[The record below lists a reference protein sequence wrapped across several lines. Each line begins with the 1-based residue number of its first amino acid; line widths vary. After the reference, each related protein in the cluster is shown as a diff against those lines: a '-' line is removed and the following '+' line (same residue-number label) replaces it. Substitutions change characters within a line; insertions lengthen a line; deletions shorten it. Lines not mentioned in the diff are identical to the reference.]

1 MTSDRNFEKTISRRA
16 VLGGLL
22 GTLMLPDIASAL
34 DTPVNPPLI
43 GRDYAH
49 DRQAFRTHLLTRG
62 PAPDK
67 YETLD
72 PPANAERVFYTSG
85 HNGNLHLAAWVSKH
99 QPSHKL
105 RPGVLFLHGGNA
117 MGAGHW
123 TLMKPYIDSG
133 YMVMMPTVRGEN
145 GQAGSFSGFYNEVND
160 VLAAA
165 DHLAGMPGV
174 DGNRLFIAGHSIGGT
189 LTMLSAMA
197 SNRFRAAV
205 PISGNPNAFRF
216 FRRYPEDIRFDDSD
230 VREFEVRTA
239 LCYAQSLKCPTY
251 LMHGTKEPHLNQGAR
266 LMEKRAKAAG
276 LAIEASRIEGD
287 HTTALPKAISRS
299 ITFFR
304 SVAA

>member
-1 MTSDRNFEKTISRRA
+1 MTSDRNFEKSISRRT

-22 GTLMLPDIASAL
+22 GSLILPDIAGAAG
-34 DTPVNPPLI
+34 TPVTPPLI
-43 GRDYAH
+43 GRDYARE
-49 DRQAFRTHLLTRG
+49 RQAFRTHLLTKG

-67 YETLD
+67 YEPLD
-72 PPANAERVFYTSG
+72 PPANAERIFYTSG

-99 QPSHKL
+99 RPSHKL

-123 TLMKPYIDSG
+123 ALMKPYIDAG
-133 YMVMMPTVRGEN
+133 YVVMMPTVRGEN

-165 DHLAGMPGV
+165 DHLAGLPGV
-174 DGNRLFIAGHSIGGT
+174 DGSRLFVAGHSIGGT

-276 LAIEASRIEGD
+276 LPIQASRIEGD
-287 HTTALPKAISRS
+287 HTTALPRAISHS

-304 SVAA
+304 SVSA

>member
-1 MTSDRNFEKTISRRA
+1 MTSDRSFEKPVSRRA

-22 GTLMLPDIASAL
+22 GAMLLPEIAGAM

-43 GRDYAH
+43 GRDYARE
-49 DRQAFRTHLLTRG
+49 RQTFHTHLLTRG

-67 YETLD
+67 YEPLD
-72 PPANAERVFYTSG
+72 PPANAERIFYRSG
-85 HNGNLHLAAWVSKH
+85 RNGNLQLAAWVSKH

-105 RPGVLFLHGGNA
+105 RPAVLFLHGGNA

-123 TLMKPYIDSG
+123 TLMRPYIDSG
-133 YMVMMPTVRGEN
+133 YVVMMPTVRGEN
-145 GQAGSFSGFYNEVND
+145 GQAGAFSGFYNEVSD
-160 VLAAA
+160 VLAAGE
-165 DHLAGMPGV
+165 HLAGLPGV
-174 DGNRLFIAGHSIGGT
+174 DGERLFLAGHSIGGT
-189 LTMLSAMA
+189 LAMLSAMA

-230 VREFEVRTA
+230 IHEFEVRTA

-276 LAIEASRIEGD
+276 LPIQASRIEGD
-287 HTTALPKAISRS
+287 HTTALPHAISRS
-299 ITFFR
+299 IGFFR
-304 SVAA
+304 SVSA